1 MSRGRFL
8 KVRVSDAELADIR
21 ARALEADMTVSDFM
35 RFRMMNFRLRQ
46 TSADRERLRHL
57 ARIGSNVNQLARWA
71 NTHKAA
77 SPALEALLWLNRL
90 TREVSDIAHGGDDG
104 QQKGGGGD
112 AD

>member
-21 ARALEADMTVSDFM
+21 AKAIEADMAVSDFM

-46 TSADRERLRHL
+46 TGADRERLRQL
-57 ARIGSNVNQLARWA
+57 ARIGSNINQITRWA

-77 SPALEALLWLNRL
+77 APALEALLWLNRL
-90 TREVSDIAHGGDDG
+90 TIKAANIAQGDGDE
-104 QQKGGGGD
+104 GGGD
-112 AD
+112 HAD